1 MTEVISRS
9 ERVRR
14 AARTAPYLIP
24 LYMRKF
30 NPSLTKWTLYDML
43 PFRTS
48 IEVECFGSLQ
58 WGYILKNDTILP
70 FDTLFNEFKLV
81 DYDEDYGYDRI
92 TEYKIKRMIEQKK
105 ISYHSIRKISR
116 IYPFDTLQKMI
127 PIIANKYHYMFQ
139 RETGIEAIHS
149 TLNDCLGYGW
159 ESSFNA
165 NYLVYNEHRI
175 SIPNY
180 TGLYGLYKVLEL
192 MKEHCIPNPASG
204 IHIHV
209 DFSKLSHLNPA
220 YNANDYL
227 FVKKIIDP
235 LLDEV
240 GHIFRED
247 LTRLTDKEYGNWIK
261 FNIPNDTLTLEFRLG
276 DMTFDYETIVGWM
289 IKCNSFTKKLYGLL
303 GVDYK
308 TGKRL
313 DLKPNEVKKELEC
326 EEIPHGNRRRRQ
338 YSFASA

>member
-48 IEVECFGSLQ
+48 IEIECFGSLQ
-58 WGYILKNDTILP
+58 WGYILKNDAILP
-70 FDTLFNEFKLV
+70 FDTLLNEFKLV
-81 DYDEDYGYDRI
+81 DYDEDYGYDRAF
-92 TEYKIKRMIEQKK
+92 EYDIKREIEQKK
-105 ISYHSIRKISR
+105 MSLHSIRKIAR
-116 IYPFDTLQKMI
+116 MYPIDVLQKII
-127 PIIANKYHYMFQ
+127 PIIANKYNYMFQ